1 VLLRF
6 FADNGQRRI
15 RRYRLRIVNE
25 VIRLRQTLMFIA
37 LALSVPCLALGQ
49 TKGDTTQE
57 EVLKI
62 EKEFSEAIVKNDAEA
77 VGRFL
82 ADDWIIIDPDGGI
95 IDKATFLAVIKSGTL
110 THEMMESDDA
120 RVRIYG
126 NTAMVT
132 ALTKTKGKFSGQV
145 FTTQERATDI
155 FVKQNG
161 RWQIALSQLTKFTK
175 K

>member
-1 VLLRF
+1 
-6 FADNGQRRI
+6 
-15 RRYRLRIVNE
+15 
-25 VIRLRQTLMFIA
+25 MFIA
-37 LALSVPCLALGQ
+37 LALAVPCLAFGQ
-49 TKGDTTQE
+49 TRGDATQE
-57 EVLKI
+57 EVLRV

-82 ADDWIIIDPDGGI
+82 ADEWIIIDPDGGI
-95 IDKATFLAVIKSGTL
+95 IDKAAFLGVIKSGTL
-110 THEMMESDDA
+110 THEMLESSDA

-132 ALTKTKGKFSGQV
+132 ALTKTKGKFGGQV

-161 RWQIALSQLTKFTK
+161 RWQCALSQLTKFTRK
-175 K
+175 